1 MIYGFSSTTHT
12 ETAQRTFHRSLKRSR
27 FRSSFDPPAAAGGV
41 LPLGFHRGKSVCSK
55 EDLTGL
61 PQFCAVIS
69 SQFLVEWVYC

>member
-1 MIYGFSSTTHT
+1 LYGVVGRVKDTT
-12 ETAQRTFHRSLKRSR
+12 ARSLKRSR

-41 LPLGFHRGKSVCSK
+41 LPLGFHRGKSVCSN

-69 SQFLVEWVYC
+69 SQLLVKWVYC